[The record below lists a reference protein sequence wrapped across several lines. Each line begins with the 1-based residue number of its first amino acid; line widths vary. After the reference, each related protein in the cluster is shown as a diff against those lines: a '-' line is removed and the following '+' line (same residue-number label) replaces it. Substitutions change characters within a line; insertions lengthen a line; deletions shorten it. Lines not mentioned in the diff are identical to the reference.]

1 MQAIPR
7 FFRHGAT
14 GILVLS
20 LIAGSGKLAAQ
31 AALGSES
38 PKDTAPEEL
47 SQAELIESYQNLRDQ
62 LRMTQT
68 AIVNNRFEAE
78 ANTRAQAAAIAE
90 KIEAMNATLAAERK
104 ARQAETDRFEFE
116 RARYQNDVQKSN
128 RSVIWVAAG
137 FGGLGLLAMIV
148 AALFQWRSIQRMAD
162 IVDQRIAL
170 PGPGDF
176 DFSSGSSTPPLLRPL
191 ANSQRRLKSTIDRME
206 QRIDELEHSTIQSSS
221 TNPATPPSNQNR
233 ESTA

>member
-1 MQAIPR
+1 MQAISR
-7 FFRHGAT
+7 FFRLGAT
-14 GILVLS
+14 GIILLS
-20 LIAGSGKLAAQ
+20 LMAGSIKMAAQ
-31 AALGSES
+31 TAARNDSA
-38 PKDTAPEEL
+38 KAFAPDQL
-47 SQAELIESYQNLRDQ
+47 TQAELIESYRNLRDQ

-116 RARYQNDVQKSN
+116 RARYQTDVQQSN
-128 RSVIWVAAG
+128 RSVVWVAAG

-162 IVDQRIAL
+162 IVDQRAAL
-170 PGPGDF
+170 PAPGEY
-176 DFSSGSSTPPLLRPL
+176 DFSSSLTNTPPLRPL
-191 ANSQRRLKSTIDRME
+191 GNSPQRLMSTIDRLE

-221 TNPATPPSNQNR
+221 TNPATPPPTKQH
-233 ESTA
+233 EATA